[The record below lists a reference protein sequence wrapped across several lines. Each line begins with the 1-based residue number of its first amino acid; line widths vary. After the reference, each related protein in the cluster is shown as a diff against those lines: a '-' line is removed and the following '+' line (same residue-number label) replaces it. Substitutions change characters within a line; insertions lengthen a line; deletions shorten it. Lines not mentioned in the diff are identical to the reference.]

1 MVSVRDIKIAE
12 ELFILFLAYIVIK
25 QVGREA
31 LWITCIEVWGA
42 CFTSEFSLFS
52 VMAGWIVRCFSC
64 CSLLLLLCN
73 RQNLAAVGSVAYN
86 FSFYSTS
93 NETQ

>member
-12 ELFILFLAYIVIK
+12 ELLILFLVIK
-25 QVGREA
+25 RVGHE
-31 LWITCIEVWGA
+31 LSCIEVWGA
-42 CFTSEFSLFS
+42 CFTSEFSIFS